1 MYPGEVEDSSDYK
14 ILETDY
20 ENYAI
25 VFTCEDGKERGG
37 EMGHQSLIYLLSRTP
52 DMDKESQQTHLDKVF
67 DYTNGDYDPTTDM
80 HATKH
85 GWWCS
90 YPKD

>member
-1 MYPGEVEDSSDYK
+1 
-14 ILETDY
+14 
-20 ENYAI
+20 
-25 VFTCEDGKERGG
+25 
-37 EMGHQSLIYLLSRTP
+37 MGHQSLIYLLSRTP